1 MKNIF
6 VGAMFLLALTACK
19 QSEVES
25 GSVPAS
31 APAQG
36 VASAPSQP
44 AVTSEALIGIY
55 GGALPCGDCKAVNT
69 RLELLADGKYK
80 VNEVF
85 DGRVDN
91 NVLDSDGTWTLDS
104 AANLLTLNPTAQDWA
119 DRVFKV
125 KGSSVLGPLDGAGV
139 EYSTDGVNDLRRE

>member
-31 APAQG
+31 APAQD

-44 AVTSEALIGIY
+44 AVTSEALVGIY

-85 DGRVDN
+85 DGRADN
-91 NVLDSDGTWTLDS
+91 SVLDSDGTWTFDS
-104 AANLLTLNPTAQDWA
+104 AGNLLTLNPAAQDWT

-125 KGSSVLGPLDGAGV
+125 KSATVLSPLDGNGA
-139 EYSTDGVNDLRRE
+139 EYSTEGANDLRKQ